1 MQCYRPQVI
10 RFGACVGTREDFH
23 MTTSAQK
30 KDPVETEAKS
40 AAAEAA
46 TVARAEVREHAKKE
60 EPAKTAVSKLE
71 KTSKSAASNAKKTWH
86 DFNVDVWLTPFNSIE
101 FGPWKRDRNRGK
113 SRQFTTDMDIFAEI
127 LENGERTGV
136 LGYRKELWK
145 DASGTDK
152 RLVLKLF
159 SETLNWK
166 ASMDMMLGRSIQ
178 QTLAAGGLPVTT
190 YAINTSE
197 DDFLVYLERSAHKW
211 PLLPENFSFFL
222 MHHGEP
228 KFYRFRRDF
237 INIGGDYTL
246 IDQHGEH
253 IGHIDGA
260 ILTIGGRWRCR
271 LRGDYVDSQLLQVM
285 KLFTGMVSFN
295 SQARRH
301 VKSIAREIR
310 DGRLK
315 PDIQRQEADLY
326 MNPRRIR

>member
-1 MQCYRPQVI
+1 
-10 RFGACVGTREDFH
+10 
-23 MTTSAQK
+23 MTSSALK
-30 KDPVETEAKS
+30 KDPVEVEAKA

-46 TVARAEVREHAKKE
+46 TVARDEVRDQATKE
-60 EPAKTAVSKLE
+60 EPVKAAVSKLE
-71 KTSKSAASNAKKTWH
+71 KTSKGAMKDAKKMWH

-113 SRQFTTDMDIFAEI
+113 SRQFTSDMDIFAEVI
-127 LENGERTGV
+127 ENGERTGV

-145 DASGTDK
+145 DATGTDK

-178 QTLAAGGLPVTT
+178 QTLAARGLPVTT
-190 YAINTSE
+190 YSINTSE
-197 DDFLVYLERSAHKW
+197 DDYLVTLERSAYKW

-222 MHHGEP
+222 MREGEP
-228 KFYRFRRDF
+228 RFYRFRRDY
-237 INIGGDYTL
+237 INLGGDYTL
-246 IDQHGEH
+246 IDQRGEH
-253 IGHIDGA
+253 VGHINGA
-260 ILTIGGRWRCR
+260 ILTIGGRWRCK
-271 LRGDYVDSQLLQVM
+271 LRSDHIEPRLLQVM

-301 VKSIAREIR
+301 VKSVARDIQ

-326 MNPRRIR
+326 MNPRRVR

>member
-1 MQCYRPQVI
+1 
-10 RFGACVGTREDFH
+10 
-23 MTTSAQK
+23 MTANAWK
-30 KDPVETEAKS
+30 KESGESEAKT

-46 TVARAEVREHAKKE
+46 VVARDEVLEQAKKD
-60 EPAKTAVSKLE
+60 EPSKAAVSKLE
-71 KTSKSAASNAKKTWH
+71 KVSKSVTKDAKKTWH
-86 DFNVDVWLTPFNSIE
+86 DFQVEVWLTPFNSIE

-113 SRQFTTDMDIFAEI
+113 SRQFTSDMDIFAEI
-127 LENGERTGV
+127 IENGQRTGV

-145 DASGTDK
+145 DATGMDK
-152 RLVLKLF
+152 RLVMKLF

-178 QTLAAGGLPVTT
+178 QTLAAHGLPVTT
-190 YAINTSE
+190 YSINTSE
-197 DDFLVYLERSAHKW
+197 DDYLVTLERSAHKW

-222 MHHGEP
+222 MQDGEP
-228 KFYRFRRDF
+228 KFYRFRRAF
-237 INIGGDYTL
+237 INLGGDYTL
-246 IDQHGEH
+246 IDQHGDH
-253 IGHIDGA
+253 VGYIDGA
-260 ILTIGGRWRCR
+260 LLTIGGRWRCKV
-271 LRGDYVDSQLLQVM
+271 RGDHADPRLLQVM

-301 VKSIAREIR
+301 VKAIARDIH

>member
-1 MQCYRPQVI
+1 
-10 RFGACVGTREDFH
+10 
-23 MTTSAQK
+23 MTANAWK
-30 KDPVETEAKS
+30 KDPVEAEAKA

-46 TVARAEVREHAKKE
+46 TVARAEALERVKKE
-60 EPAKTAVSKLE
+60 EPATAAVSKLQ
-71 KTSKSAASNAKKTWH
+71 KANKSVTKDAKKTWH

-101 FGPWKRDRNRGK
+101 FGPWKRERNRGK

-127 LENGERTGV
+127 TENGERTGV

-145 DASGTDK
+145 DASGMDK

-178 QTLAAGGLPVTT
+178 QTLAAHGLPVTT
-190 YAINTSE
+190 FSINTSE
-197 DDFLVYLERSAHKW
+197 DDYLVSLERSAHKW
-211 PLLPENFSFFL
+211 PLFPENFSFFL
-222 MHHGEP
+222 LNDGEP
-228 KFYRFRRDF
+228 RFYRFRRDLM
-237 INIGGDYTL
+237 NLGGDYTL

-253 IGHIDGA
+253 VGHIDGA
-260 ILTIGGRWRCR
+260 ILTIGGRWRCKV
-271 LRGDYVDSQLLQVM
+271 RGDHVEPRLLQVM
-285 KLFTGMVSFN
+285 KLFTGMISFN
-295 SQARRH
+295 RQARHH
-301 VKSIAREIR
+301 VKSVARDIH